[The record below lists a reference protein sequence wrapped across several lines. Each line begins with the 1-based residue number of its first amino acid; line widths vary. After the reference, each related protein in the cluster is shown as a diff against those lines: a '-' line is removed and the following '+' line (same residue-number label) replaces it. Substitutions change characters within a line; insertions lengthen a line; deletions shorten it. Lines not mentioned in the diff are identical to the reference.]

1 MKIHGSGNTIY
12 NNPRI
17 HRPNAA
23 SAATTAAAT
32 QPKAAT
38 TQKVNIPKDFEMQ
51 QTLTR
56 QEQAFFEK
64 LYPKARKDIQKYMQ
78 AQNAAPVQ
86 KGQFID
92 VRG

>member
-1 MKIHGSGNTIY
+1 MKIHGSGNTVY
-12 NNPRI
+12 SNPRI

-23 SAATTAAAT
+23 NSTTAPAANK
-32 QPKAAT
+32 PKAAAAS
-38 TQKVNIPKDFEMQ
+38 KLNIPKDFEMQ

-64 LYPKARKDIQKYMQ
+64 LYPKARKDIQKYLQ